1 MGSNEVKKTISLLRE
16 SGCRNMILTGGE
28 PTLRDDL
35 PEIIDHCKKIG
46 FLKIHIQTNGRRFL
60 DPEFAK
66 VVASCDIVDIFL
78 SIHGHTA
85 DIHEAVTGVK
95 GSFDETMKGIDNLV
109 TLNCPPRTNTVIC
122 GPNHR
127 SLDKTAKAL
136 IAKGVK
142 EIQFSFVHPKG
153 EALRN
158 PEMVPDITEAM
169 PSLAKALDLNDDR
182 VKVLSEAVPFCL
194 LGEHHV
200 HAAERRLP
208 ESYREDDF
216 SKRRGEACTDCSFLK
231 LCPGIWE
238 SYQREIELHPSG
250 CKERPY

>member
-1 MGSNEVKKTISLLRE
+1 MGSAEVKKAISSLRE

-28 PTLRDDL
+28 PTLREDL
-35 PEIIDHCKKIG
+35 EEIIDHCKEIG
-46 FLKIHIQTNGRRFL
+46 FLKVHIQTNGRRFS

-66 VVASCDIVDIFL
+66 MVASCDIVDIFL

-85 DIHEAVTGVK
+85 EIHEAVTGIK
-95 GSFDETMKGIDNLV
+95 GSFKETMKGIDNLV
-109 TLNCPPRTNTVIC
+109 ALNRPPRTNTVIC

-127 SLDKTAKAL
+127 SLERTAEAL

-142 EIQFSFVHPKG
+142 EIQFSFVHPRG

-158 PEMVPDITEAM
+158 PDMVPDITEAI
-169 PSLAKALDLNDDR
+169 PSLIKALDLNDDR

-216 SKRRGEACTDCSFLK
+216 SKRRGDACTDCSFLK
-231 LCPGIWE
+231 VCPGIWE